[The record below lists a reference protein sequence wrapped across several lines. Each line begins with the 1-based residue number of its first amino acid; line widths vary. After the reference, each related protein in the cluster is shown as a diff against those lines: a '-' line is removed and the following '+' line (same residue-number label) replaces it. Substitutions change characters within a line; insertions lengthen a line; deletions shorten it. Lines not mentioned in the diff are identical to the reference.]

1 MKPRFDGDTHQSL
14 RRGANLFVPEDKRQN
29 AHRELILEGSR
40 DLGLE
45 YFKIHL

>member
-1 MKPRFDGDTHQSL
+1 MKPRFDGDTHRSL
-14 RRGANLFVPEDKRQN
+14 RRVASPSVLEDKRQN
-29 AHRELILEGSR
+29 AHRELILEDSR